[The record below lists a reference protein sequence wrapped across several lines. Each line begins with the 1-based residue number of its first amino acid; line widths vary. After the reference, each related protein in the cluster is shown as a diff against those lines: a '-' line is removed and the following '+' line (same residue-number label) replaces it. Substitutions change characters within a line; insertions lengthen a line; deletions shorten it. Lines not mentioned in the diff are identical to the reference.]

1 MASPPNTPQTTDAS
15 HPFKRPSADIII
27 ILRSC
32 DLVDFHVHSFILTEA
47 SPFFSG
53 MFELPQPSQADS
65 GTPDAAPA
73 PPVIDMAEDAET
85 LDLLL
90 RLLYPIVKPPL
101 EEPKLLAR
109 VLKAATKYEMAWP
122 VTVVSERLLAI
133 TSSNALQ
140 VWAAACQ
147 ARTGLEG
154 VARQAALVLRV
165 SGIGVNLLE
174 VETLAQ
180 LKDCLEDMFGISAG
194 DYLRLKQFL
203 RAAQS
208 DIDAGRLTLLSPQ
221 PEAMTHPPLISPS
234 PFSTD
239 LPSPDVSCRSLR
251 QRGLGSEQSFKAHS
265 LILSMRSP
273 VLKARLGLVSDP
285 LPALG
290 DANSKK
296 NPSGGTL
303 AVLEFDEEP
312 EIVSLLLKVCYN
324 DQEDLP
330 VDLELTP
337 IAELLRACGKYQ
349 MIRIEDLVRAA
360 WNKIAISR
368 PLEAF
373 FVAICQGLDDCA
385 RAAAKNVLSGPI
397 PDAYTPVMESAPA
410 LAYHRLLVYY
420 DACRAVRKERLVA
433 FKNRIPS
440 SFYVHD
446 RGRFFSDGV
455 QKAIHEF
462 AEGTHGV
469 APHMGYPKHALPNV
483 LTNAMSTNSTLRRSQ
498 VWEFIEILVEGV
510 TSVPDVVAAAIDEVQ
525 IELA

>member
-1 MASPPNTPQTTDAS
+1 M
-15 HPFKRPSADIII
+15 
-27 ILRSC
+27 
-32 DLVDFHVHSFILTEA
+32 
-47 SPFFSG
+47 
-53 MFELPQPSQADS
+53 
-65 GTPDAAPA
+65 
-73 PPVIDMAEDAET
+73 
-85 LDLLL
+85 
-90 RLLYPIVKPPL
+90 
-101 EEPKLLAR
+101 
-109 VLKAATKYEMAWP
+109 
-122 VTVVSERLLAI
+122 
-133 TSSNALQ
+133 
-140 VWAAACQ
+140 
-147 ARTGLEG
+147 
-154 VARQAALVLRV
+154 
-165 SGIGVNLLE
+165 
-174 VETLAQ
+174 
-180 LKDCLEDMFGISAG
+180 
-194 DYLRLKQFL
+194 
-203 RAAQS
+203 
-208 DIDAGRLTLLSPQ
+208 
-221 PEAMTHPPLISPS
+221 
-234 PFSTD
+234 
-239 LPSPDVSCRSLR
+239 
-251 QRGLGSEQSFKAHS
+251 
-265 LILSMRSP
+265 
-273 VLKARLGLVSDP
+273 
-285 LPALG
+285 
-290 DANSKK
+290 
-296 NPSGGTL
+296 
-303 AVLEFDEEP
+303 
-312 EIVSLLLKVCYN
+312 SLLLKVCYN

-510 TSVPDVVAAAIDEVQ
+510 TSVPDVVAAAIDEVRGFSS
-525 IELA
+525 ILRRITCKANTVLNRSRLSWPDLPFFRALIVGHGTHGVKSCARSVEALRRRLSCIYYFWVGIRIGGVP